1 MKGLPASDSYPSLGT
16 IELVTNCDILVD
28 RPICCLNAVFQ
39 QIAAFYACLTE
50 NALLKFFINEYI
62 GCLHEI
68 TDEANM
74 LT

>member
-1 MKGLPASDSYPSLGT
+1 MGLPASDSYPSIDT
-16 IELVTNCDILVD
+16 IELVTICDIFID
-28 RPICCLNAVFQ
+28 QPFIHPNAVLQ
-39 QIAAFYACLTE
+39 WSVVFYACLTE